1 MSPRLEDVSEFELV
15 FVWIVLIDLIDRV
28 DIPYVITTKTGKKQG
43 AGTDADVFIQFYG
56 KEGKS
61 EEYVLKNSSD
71 NFEKGKVSSHLV
83 FVKYEPEPKCWL
95 LFVFIGRCV
104 QDRRGRCGSDL
115 QSKNRP

>member
-1 MSPRLEDVSEFELV
+1 MLSPSLFGLLMIFDRLNAVRL
-15 FVWIVLIDLIDRV
+15 

-71 NFEKGKVSSHLV
+71 NFEKGKVS
-83 FVKYEPEPKCWL
+83 
-95 LFVFIGRCV
+95 
-104 QDRRGRCGSDL
+104 
-115 QSKNRP
+115 